1 MFRMNESLLDRTLR
15 VIIGLALLAWFMVD
29 HGAGF
34 WHYAKLIGLV
44 ALITGLV
51 GTCPIYAIFG
61 ISTAKKP

>member
-1 MFRMNESLLDRTLR
+1 MFKMNESLLDRALR
-15 VIIGLALLAWFMVD
+15 VIVGLALLVWFMVD

-44 ALITGLV
+44 GVFTGLV
-51 GTCPIYAIFG
+51 GTCPMYWVLG